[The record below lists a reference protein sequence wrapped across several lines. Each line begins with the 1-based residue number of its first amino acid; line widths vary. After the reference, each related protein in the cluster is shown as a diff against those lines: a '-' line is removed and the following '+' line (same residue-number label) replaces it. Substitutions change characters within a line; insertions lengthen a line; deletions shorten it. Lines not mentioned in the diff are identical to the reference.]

1 MACTIYDIAKQC
13 NCSTATVSKVL
24 NGTGNISEAK
34 RKEILDTASALGYV
48 RSQSAVA
55 LAKGNHSSRLLGLY
69 FYIVESKAVTHELF
83 SRIMNSFRVQ
93 AESKGYDV
101 CFIRNIEDDENY
113 GYDELIS
120 SRGIDGVFALADNL
134 FSEKF
139 NRLINK
145 SIVPLVSFDIYR
157 SRYMVS
163 SANKEAVAEMVDY
176 LVSLGHTKICYV
188 YPNESGVS
196 EDRRDGF
203 LMGLKRNNISF
214 DERMI
219 VYGPYF
225 CETSAKT
232 ATDNVLATGYHPT
245 VIMYPDDYTAI
256 SAVGYLKSLGYEV
269 PRDICITGFDGIEV
283 GTVMYPSLT
292 TIKQNAD
299 EIGRQAAN
307 LLIAR
312 INKEEIEDE
321 NIVVPAS
328 IVKGQSVKDIR

>member
-1 MACTIYDIAKQC
+1 MAATIYDIAKKC

-34 RKEILDTASALGYV
+34 KKEILDAANELGFV
-48 RSQSAVA
+48 RSQSAVS
-55 LAKGNHSSRLLGLY
+55 LAKGNHSSRLIGLY
-69 FYIVESKAVTHELF
+69 LYIVESKAITHELF
-83 SRIMNSFRVQ
+83 SRIMNAFRVH

-101 CFIRNIEDDENY
+101 CFIKNIDDEEPY
-113 GYDELIS
+113 GYDELIK

-139 NRLINK
+139 SNLLHSKI
-145 SIVPLVSFDIYR
+145 PLVSFDIFR
-157 SRYMVS
+157 CRYMVTS
-163 SANKEAVAEMVDY
+163 ENKEAVADMVDY
-176 LVSLGHTKICYV
+176 LVSLGHTRICYV

-225 CETSAKT
+225 GEGSAKT
-232 ATDNVLATGYHPT
+232 ATDNALATGFNPT

-256 SAVGYLKSLGYEV
+256 SAISYLKSIGYEV
-269 PRDICITGFDGIEV
+269 PNDICITGFDGIEV
-283 GTVMYPSLT
+283 GSVMCPSLT

-299 EIGRQAAN
+299 EIGRQAAD

-312 INKEEIEDE
+312 INNEEIEDE
-321 NIVVPAS
+321 IVVVPAS
-328 IVKGQSVKDIR
+328 VVKGESVKDIR